1 MKKEVINLKEN
12 GDVHIGGLRGTKGKG
27 QMWLISKIDK
37 RKINDVGFT
46 VGGNSRCF
54 SIESLIIRAT
64 RQPKV
69 GQICLMIFFIKIN
82 KHD

>member
-1 MKKEVINLKEN
+1 MINLKN
-12 GDVHIGGLRGTKGKG
+12 R
-27 QMWLISKIDK
+27 Q

-64 RQPKV
+64 KQPKV